1 MSNPFSNFKSAIDW
15 PDDDLDAD
23 GHPLEPDPGWR
34 FTRGCEKD
42 AGDWR
47 PVSLGEA
54 FVTAINRIS
63 HTVELSPNCDS
74 PIETQIGAAVLM
86 FFERARIRL
95 RICKMVDLR
104 KMPDGLLL
112 VPQFAW
118 SHYRS
123 DWAILTASRTGAL
136 LIECD
141 GKNWHSSEE
150 QKAHDAKKD
159 AAALEYGYLT
169 MRFTGSQ
176 IHRDADG
183 CAQKIFDA
191 VCGL

>member
-1 MSNPFSNFKSAIDW
+1 MRGLGKYDALYQDG
-15 PDDDLDAD
+15 LDAD
-23 GHPLEPDPGWR
+23 GYPLPKEPWR
-34 FTRGCEKD
+34 KPFIRGDESE
-42 AGDWR
+42 AGDWV
-47 PVSLGEA
+47 PTPLGSA
-54 FVTAINRIS
+54 TVDAIERIS
-63 HTVELSPNCDS
+63 HFVELSPSTDS

-86 FFERARIRL
+86 FFERANL
-95 RICKMVDLR
+95 PLKLCKMIDL
-104 KMPDGLLL
+104 KNAPDALLL

-123 DWAILTASRTGAL
+123 DWAILHAKRSGAL

-141 GKNWHSSEE
+141 GKDYHSTVN
-150 QKAHDAKKD
+150 QIAHDMRKD
-159 AAALEYGYLT
+159 AAARDRGYLT

-191 VCGL
+191 VCG